1 MVSMTVHISTEAI
14 YWVSHCDVLIILYT
28 PLHIVYMCRCRMSHC
43 TGSIN
48 GVYSCSCSS
57 LMVNPLSYAATMIF
71 PKSLG
76 NVCRLEENT
85 LNIYMKFGRKYYIL
99 YSYEN
104 WRKIYLIILM
114 KIGGKVL
121 YIYQDYAENLIEK

>member
-1 MVSMTVHISTEAI
+1 MFEFDGQPA
-14 YWVSHCDVLIILYT
+14 L
-28 PLHIVYMCRCRMSHC
+28 
-43 TGSIN
+43 
-48 GVYSCSCSS
+48 
-57 LMVNPLSYAATMIF
+57 YAATMIF

-76 NVCRLEENT
+76 NIWRLEENT

-121 YIYQDYAENLIEK
+121 YIYQDYAENLIEKWNSYEYFYYRLSLIL